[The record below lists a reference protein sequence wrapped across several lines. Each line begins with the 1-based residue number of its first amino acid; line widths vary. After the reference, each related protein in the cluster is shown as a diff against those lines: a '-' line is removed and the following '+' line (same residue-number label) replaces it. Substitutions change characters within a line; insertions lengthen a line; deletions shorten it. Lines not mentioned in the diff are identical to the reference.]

1 MNLDAELA
9 QQRFRRLRQARRQ
22 RGQHA
27 VSRLDDAHLDV
38 LVGVDAVE
46 PERDDFA
53 RRAVQLGGQLDAG
66 GAGADDR
73 DLELLGPQRRRLRMG
88 ADAGVD
94 HARVEAPRIGQR
106 LELHRMLA
114 DAGRAEVVA
123 LAAHGDDER
132 VVAEGA
138 LRRDLATL
146 VVERR
151 RDVHLAPCAVEPDHL
166 ADPVAEAV
174 PVRLREVIDLV
185 RREVHAAGRDLV
197 QFGFPDMRS
206 IAVDQRDVGAALAA
220 EPIAELRCELEPAR
234 AAAADDH
241 AVSRSTIGF
250 HRHL

>member
-1 MNLDAELA
+1 
-9 QQRFRRLRQARRQ
+9 
-22 RGQHA
+22 
-27 VSRLDDAHLDV
+27 
-38 LVGVDAVE
+38 
-46 PERDDFA
+46 
-53 RRAVQLGGQLDAG
+53 
-66 GAGADDR
+66 
-73 DLELLGPQRRRLRMG
+73 
-88 ADAGVD
+88 
-94 HARVEAPRIGQR
+94 
-106 LELHRMLA
+106 MLA

-123 LAAHGDDER
+123 LAAHGDDEG

-234 AAAADDH
+234 AAADDH